1 MILNCIEY
9 GTYNSG
15 AGYSCNTCSTPNN
28 PPINSIVPA
37 MYLYL
42 TADLSLSA
50 ATSGKSCQP
59 SSQNITDCVG
69 YFMYDA
75 NTYHCGLC
83 AYSAA
88 TPA

>member
-1 MILNCIEY
+1 
-9 GTYNSG
+9 
-15 AGYSCNTCSTPNN
+15 
-28 PPINSIVPA
+28 

-83 AYSAA
+83 AYAAA